1 MYNTQITINY
11 TNNEEYRKDL
21 RNIFQMKNQTLDETI
36 DPETADEQDYDNANA
51 SIMLDYIYSITKED
65 SLFKELYEYGAGT
78 MLSLNLEIGLA
89 VLFSYDYFILF
100 HQCLQQI
107 IDNPLYWNN
116 TNSAFIA
123 LKQKLT
129 K

>member
-65 SLFKELYEYGAGT
+65 SLFKEL
-78 MLSLNLEIGLA
+78 L
-89 VLFSYDYFILF
+89 
-100 HQCLQQI
+100 
-107 IDNPLYWNN
+107 
-116 TNSAFIA
+116 
-123 LKQKLT
+123 
-129 K
+129 